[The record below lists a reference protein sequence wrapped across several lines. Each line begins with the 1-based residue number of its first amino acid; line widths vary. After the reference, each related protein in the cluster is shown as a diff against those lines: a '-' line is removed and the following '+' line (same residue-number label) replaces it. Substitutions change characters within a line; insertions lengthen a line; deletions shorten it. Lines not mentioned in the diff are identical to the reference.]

1 MTDIQQP
8 FDAGD
13 GTALIDD
20 SCSSGQP
27 MPAEL
32 RTAIAI
38 INKNWEAAQQLAK
51 DFIRGARDACTGYLS
66 RAANDVEN
74 QLEEIDRSAYRDVRE
89 AVIEAL
95 LTGCGVQ
102 LAYDDIDIRERFF
115 GRRHRNTDGDLAFSP
130 LKAADVLH
138 ADLAGKAVDMA
149 KQQLANHLVR
159 DFWLDRQTEVKRQR
173 NRVILRR
180 NAYLDDFEKKH
191 SKRNRYSYNS
201 QNDIVGTMTH
211 LGQALTML
219 GLVGRYEEKAEFQR
233 VSHAFREH
241 EWEVSREF
249 RPTFVGIELRCFQ
262 SHVDFYVPEAMAT
275 ELNAFIGEFAT
286 NLDH

>member
-8 FDAGD
+8 FDAD
-13 GTALIDD
+13 ASTALIDE
-20 SCSSGQP
+20 SGSSSQS

-32 RTAIAI
+32 RTAIATI
-38 INKNWEAAQQLAK
+38 DKNWDAAKQLAK

-115 GRRHRNTDGDLAFSP
+115 GRRHRSTEGDLVFSP
-130 LKAADVLH
+130 RKAAEVLH
-138 ADLAGKAVDMA
+138 EDLAGKAVDMA

-173 NRVILRR
+173 DRVILRR
-180 NAYLDDFEKKH
+180 NAYLDDFDKKH
-191 SKRNRYSYNS
+191 YKRNRYSYNS
-201 QNDIVGTMTH
+201 QNDIVGTMDH

-219 GLVGRYEEKAEFQR
+219 GVVDRDEERADLHR
-233 VSHAFREH
+233 VSHAFRARD
-241 EWEVSREF
+241 WEVSREF